1 MKFNY
6 HTHTERC
13 FHARGK
19 DEEFVLAA
27 IEAGFDEIGF
37 ADHSPW
43 PFEGYVSGM
52 RMHEN
57 DFEPYVNSIKALR
70 EKYKDKISIKIGL
83 ECEYFECYIP
93 WLKKKIDEL
102 EVDYIILGHHY
113 STHEVGAE
121 YNGSLT
127 TVEGIEKYTDE
138 VVKGIKTGLY
148 SYVCHPDLY
157 MRGYPVWDEHCVEM
171 GKKIIA
177 AANEAGIPIEYNL
190 LGFSHSKNDG
200 KQGYPYPEFW
210 LLAAEMGAK
219 AIIGVDAHTPK
230 AFSNAELFEEA
241 KANLKKLGIETV
253 EGIKFFR

>member
-13 FHARGK
+13 FHAKGE

-43 PFEGYVSGM
+43 PFVGYVSGM

-57 DFEPYVNSIKALR
+57 DFVPYVESIKALK
-70 EKYKDKISIKIGL
+70 EKYKNKISIKIGL
-83 ECEYFECYIP
+83 ECEYFREYMP
-93 WLKKKIDEL
+93 WLREKIDEL
-102 EVDYIILGHHY
+102 GVDYIILGHHY
-113 STHEVGAE
+113 STHEIGAD

-127 TVEGIEKYTDE
+127 TLEGIEKYTDE
-138 VVKGIKTGLY
+138 VVEGIRTGLY

-157 MRGYPVWDEHCVEM
+157 MRGYPQWTADCERL
-171 GKKIIA
+171 GRKIISA
-177 AANEAGIPIEYNL
+177 AMEAGIPIEYNL
-190 LGFSHSKNDG
+190 LGFLHSKNDG
-200 KQGYPYPEFW
+200 KQGYPYPQFW
-210 LLAAEMGAK
+210 DLAAEMGAK
-219 AIIGVDAHTPK
+219 AIIGVDAHVPK
-230 AFSNAELFEEA
+230 AFLNTELFEEA
-241 KANLKKLGIETV
+241 KANLRKLGIETV

>member
-13 FHARGK
+13 FHAKGS

-27 IEAGFDEIGF
+27 IEAGYDEIGF

-43 PFEGYVSGM
+43 PFDGYVSGM
-52 RMHEN
+52 RMPEN

-83 ECEYFECYIP
+83 ECEYFRCYMP
-93 WLKKKIDEL
+93 WMKEKINEL
-102 EVDYIILGHHY
+102 ELDYIILGHHY
-113 STHEVGAE
+113 STHEVGAD

-127 TVEGIEKYTDE
+127 TVDGIEKYTDE
-138 VVKGIKTGLY
+138 VVEGIKTGLY

-171 GKKIIA
+171 GRRIIN

-210 LLAAEMGAK
+210 LLAAEMRAK
-219 AIIGVDAHTPK
+219 AIIGVDAHVPK
-230 AFSNAELFEEA
+230 AYGNAELFEEA
-241 KANLKKLGIETV
+241 RENLRKLGIETV

>member
-13 FHARGK
+13 FHAKGA

-27 IEAGFDEIGF
+27 IEAGYDEIGF

-43 PFEGYVSGM
+43 PFDGYVSGM

-83 ECEYFECYIP
+83 ECEYFRCYMP
-93 WLKKKIDEL
+93 WMKEKIDEL
-102 EVDYIILGHHY
+102 ELDYIILGHHY

-138 VVKGIKTGLY
+138 VVEGIKTGLY

-171 GKKIIA
+171 GRRIIN

-200 KQGYPYPEFW
+200 KQGYPHPEFW
-210 LLAAEMGAK
+210 KMVSEIK
-219 AIIGVDAHTPK
+219 PPVTIGIDAHTPDAYLDKELYQKGLDTLK
-230 AFSNAELFEEA
+230 A
-241 KANLKKLGIETV
+241 LGLEIEKNICST
-253 EGIKFFR
+253 

>member
-27 IEAGFDEIGF
+27 IEAGYDEIGF

-43 PFEGYVSGM
+43 PYVGYVSGM

-57 DFEPYVNSIKALR
+57 DFEPYVESIKALR

-83 ECEYFECYIP
+83 ECEYFKEYIP
-93 WLKKKIDEL
+93 WLRKRIDEL
-102 EVDYIILGHHY
+102 GVDYIILGHHY
-113 STHEVGAE
+113 STHEIGAE
-121 YNGSLT
+121 YNGSLK

-138 VVKGIKTGLY
+138 VVEGIRTGLY

-157 MRGYPVWDEHCVEM
+157 MKGYGVWDEHAERM
-171 GKKIIA
+171 GRKIIA
-177 AANEAGIPIEYNL
+177 AANEEGIPLEYNL
-190 LGFSHSKNDG
+190 LGLSRSKDDG
-200 KQGYPYPEFW
+200 VPGYPYPDFW
-210 LLAAEMGAK
+210 RLASEMGAK
-219 AIIGVDAHTPK
+219 AIIGVDAHIPK
-230 AFSNAELFEEA
+230 AYSYTDLFLEA
-241 KANLKKLGIETV
+241 KETLRELGIETV
-253 EGIKFFR
+253 EKIRFFR